1 MGPFSCQDM
10 KLQKREE
17 LVLVGRSVGAGKPR
31 DVAAGFGFFG
41 LWALGFGP
49 YVFFLGLVT
58 SPFGCQVKASF
69 LLVCC

>member
-41 LWALGFGP
+41 LWAL
-49 YVFFLGLVT
+49 VLMFFSWGW
-58 SPFGCQVKASF
+58 
-69 LLVCC
+69 